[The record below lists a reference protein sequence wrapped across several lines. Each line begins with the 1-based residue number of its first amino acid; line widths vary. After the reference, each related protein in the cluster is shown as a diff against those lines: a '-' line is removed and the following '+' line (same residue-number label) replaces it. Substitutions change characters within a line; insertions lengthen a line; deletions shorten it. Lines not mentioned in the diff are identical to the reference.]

1 MTRLWGTD
9 SRGKVIRRYPFALA
23 SSGEEG
29 KFTVCIDED
38 SDLISETEGAA
49 LFDDQGEPAEPL
61 ENVKRYLGELQQMDA
76 FTREFCKNLASH
88 NMFTP
93 LNMRVR
99 QSDKIKNIN
108 GCYVLNEERLNSLS
122 TEGFVGLREK
132 RYLPA
137 IYAHLVSLAQIE
149 RLIMLKDERLAATAE
164 TV

>member
-1 MTRLWGTD
+1 MA
-9 SRGKVIRRYPFALA
+9 RRKNSNHNGP
-23 SSGEEG
+23 G
-29 KFTVCIDED
+29 
-38 SDLISETEGAA
+38 
-49 LFDDQGEPAEPL
+49 LFDEQGEPAEPL
-61 ENVKRYLGELQQMDA
+61 ENVKRYLGELQMMDA

-99 QSDKIKNIN
+99 QSDQVKNIN

-122 TEGFVGLREK
+122 TEGFVELREK

-149 RLIMLKDERLAATAE
+149 RLIMLKDERLPSNTDGK
-164 TV
+164 